1 MTQETRLSEE
11 QRIKNR
17 FHKLHDVT
25 SFIKDEIRTV
35 QSDLDIYPD
44 EFNIQ
49 EDVETLNK
57 HLEIIEV
64 MNARISLKAMKTLE
78 RSKVCC

>member
-11 QRIKNR
+11 QRIKKR

-44 EFNIQ
+44 EFDIQ
-49 EDVETLNK
+49 GDVDTLNK
-57 HLEIIEV
+57 HLEMIEA
-64 MNARISLKAMKTLE
+64 MNDKISMKAMKTLE
-78 RSKVCC
+78 RSKARI